1 MCPWH
6 DADQVFDFDVVV
18 ALLNKRNIDLTAS
31 LHLMMKVSTTC
42 NRTVNEYMPDKR
54 RLKSKKMSAKFI
66 AALSAVS
73 NLDRRAKKMI
83 AFGVDSIICVFA
95 IWLAFSLRLGDWQ
108 LWNAPIRSVL
118 IVSFVI
124 WPPIFLALGV
134 YRSIFRFAGSGTIA
148 ELARA
153 MAIYLFF
160 MTVVFTFIGLPGVPR
175 TIGILVPIL
184 FLLALVMSRI
194 VVRYI
199 ISDLLGQRAFGGETK
214 RVLIYGAGSAGQQ
227 LAMSTRHYPGM
238 YLLGFVD
245 DDRRLRGQRLDGNP
259 VYHSSDLVMQV
270 ERLGVTDILLAVPSM
285 SRSKRK
291 DIVDDLKRFG
301 VHVQTLPQIQD
312 IVAGKVSIA
321 DLREVEVDDLLG
333 RDAVAPND
341 LLMGRTILGKT
352 VMVTGAGGSIGS
364 ELCRQ
369 IMAIGPQKLILV
381 EMTEFA
387 LYKIEQELRENA
399 AAGIF
404 RSDIEIY
411 PELINTAATRPVS
424 SVIGAYH
431 PDTIFHAA
439 AYKHVPLVEHNPIS
453 GMGNN
458 ILSTRNL
465 VQAAEQHEVAHFILI
480 STDKAVRPT
489 NVMGASKRV
498 CEQILQA
505 KAKFGSKTR
514 FSMVRFGNVL
524 GSSGSVV
531 PRFKEQIAN
540 GGPVTLTHKDII
552 RYFMTI
558 PEAAQLVIQAGS
570 MAKGGEVFVL
580 DMGNPVK
587 IFDLACTLISL
598 SGLTIRDD
606 DNPDGDIAIEEIG
619 LRPGEKLFEELLIGE
634 NPMPTKHPRIM
645 QAMEGHMS
653 WQDLSAALDQLESH
667 VHTGNRD
674 AAVSLLRDLVP
685 EYQPNADGN
694 VGAAAA

>member
-1 MCPWH
+1 M
-6 DADQVFDFDVVV
+6 
-18 ALLNKRNIDLTAS
+18 
-31 LHLMMKVSTTC
+31 HL
-42 NRTVNEYMPDKR
+42 
-54 RLKSKKMSAKFI
+54 KFI
-66 AALSAVS
+66 VALSAIS
-73 NLDRRAKKMI
+73 NLDRRTKKII
-83 AFGVDSIICVFA
+83 AFLGDSIICA
-95 IWLAFSLRLGDWQ
+95 ATIWLAFSLRLGDWQ
-108 LWNAPIRSVL
+108 LWNAPIRNVL
-118 IVSFVI
+118 ISSFLI
-124 WPPIFLALGV
+124 WPPIFLVLGV
-134 YRSIFRFAGSGTIA
+134 YRSIFRFAGSGTITD
-148 ELARA
+148 LARA
-153 MAIYLFF
+153 TSIFLFL
-160 MTVVFTFIGLPGVPR
+160 MTLILTVIGLPGVPR
-175 TIGILVPIL
+175 TLGILIPIL
-184 FLLALVMSRI
+184 FFLALVMSRI

-199 ISDLLGQRAFGGETK
+199 ISDLLGQRAFDGKTK

-227 LAMSTRHYPGM
+227 LALSTRHYPGM

-245 DDRRLRGQRLDGNP
+245 DDSRLRGQRLDGSP
-259 VYHSSDLVMQV
+259 VYHSGDLTAQV

-291 DIVDDLKRFG
+291 GIVDELKRFS

-381 EMTEFA
+381 EMTEFS

-404 RSDIEIY
+404 HSDVKIY
-411 PELINTAATRPVS
+411 PELINTTAARPVS
-424 SVIGAYH
+424 SVVGAYH

-465 VQAAEQHEVAHFILI
+465 VQAAELHNVEHFILI

-505 KAKFGSKTR
+505 KAKVGSKTR

-531 PRFKEQIAN
+531 PRFKEQIAS
-540 GGPVTLTHKDII
+540 GGPITLTHKDII

-580 DMGNPVK
+580 DMGKPVK
-587 IFDLACTLISL
+587 IYDLACTLINL
-598 SGLTIRDD
+598 SGLTVRDND
-606 DNPDGDIAIEEIG
+606 SPDGDIAIEEIG
-619 LRPGEKLFEELLIGE
+619 LRPGEKLFEELLIGK

-645 QAMEGHMS
+645 QAMEGHMP
-653 WQDLSAALDQLESH
+653 WQDLSTALAALEAH
-667 VHTGNRD
+667 VQSGDRD
-674 AAVSLLRDLVP
+674 AAVALLRDLVP
-685 EYQPNADGN
+685 EYQPNTNNAEG
-694 VGAAAA
+694 VVAA

>member
-1 MCPWH
+1 M
-6 DADQVFDFDVVV
+6 
-18 ALLNKRNIDLTAS
+18 S
-31 LHLMMKVSTTC
+31 
-42 NRTVNEYMPDKR
+42 DKR
-54 RLKSKKMSAKFI
+54 SLNSKKMHSKLI
-66 AALSAVS
+66 AALSAVL
-73 NLDRRAKKMI
+73 NLERRTKKII
-83 AFGVDSIICVFA
+83 AFLVDSIICVAA

-108 LWNAPIRSVL
+108 LWNAPIRNVL
-118 IVSFVI
+118 IVSFLI
-124 WPPIFLALGV
+124 WPPIFLLSGV
-134 YRSIFRFAGSGTIA
+134 YSSIFRFAGSGTITD
-148 ELARA
+148 LARA
-153 MAIYLFF
+153 ISIFLFL
-160 MTVVFTFIGLPGVPR
+160 MTLVVTVIGLPGVPR
-175 TIGILVPIL
+175 TLGILAPIL
-184 FLLALVMSRI
+184 FFLALAMSRI

-227 LAMSTRHYPGM
+227 LALSTRHYPGM

-245 DDRRLRGQRLDGNP
+245 DDRRLRGQRLDGSP
-259 VYHSSDLVMQV
+259 VYHSRDLAAQV

-285 SRSKRK
+285 NRSKRK
-291 DIVDDLKRFG
+291 GIVDELKRFN

-341 LLMGRTILGKT
+341 LLMGHTILGKT

-369 IMAIGPQKLILV
+369 IMAIGPQRLILV

-411 PELINTAATRPVS
+411 PELINTTAARPVF
-424 SVIGAYH
+424 SVIKAYH

-458 ILSTRNL
+458 ILSTLNL
-465 VQAAEQHEVAHFILI
+465 VQAAELHNVANFILI

-505 KAKFGSKTR
+505 KAKMGSQTR

-531 PRFKEQIAN
+531 PRFKDQIAR
-540 GGPVTLTHKDII
+540 GGPVTLTHKEII

-558 PEAAQLVIQAGS
+558 PEAAQLVIQASS

-580 DMGNPVK
+580 DMGKPVK
-587 IFDLACTLISL
+587 IYDLAYALIKL
-598 SGLTIRDD
+598 SGLTVRDD

-634 NPMPTKHPRIM
+634 NPTPTKHLRIM

-653 WQDLSAALDQLESH
+653 WQELSAALDQLEAH
-667 VHTGNRD
+667 LHTGNRA

-685 EYQPNADGN
+685 EYKPNADSN
-694 VGAAAA
+694 AAVAVP

>member
-1 MCPWH
+1 
-6 DADQVFDFDVVV
+6 
-18 ALLNKRNIDLTAS
+18 
-31 LHLMMKVSTTC
+31 MMMVIMSS

-54 RLKSKKMSAKFI
+54 RLKSKKMSAKLI

-134 YRSIFRFAGSGTIA
+134 YRSIFRFAGSGTIT

-153 MAIYLFF
+153 NAIYLFF

-245 DDRRLRGQRLDGNP
+245 DDSRLRGQRLDGNP

-369 IMAIGPQKLILV
+369 IMTIGPKRLVLV

-411 PELINTAATRPVS
+411 PELINTTAARPVS
-424 SVIGAYH
+424 SVIGTYH

-439 AYKHVPLVEHNPIS
+439 AYKHVPLVEYNPIS

-580 DMGNPVK
+580 DMGSPVK

-598 SGLTIRDD
+598 SGLTICDD

-685 EYQPNADGN
+685 EYQPNADSN
-694 VGAAAA
+694 AGAAAA

>member
-1 MCPWH
+1 M
-6 DADQVFDFDVVV
+6 
-18 ALLNKRNIDLTAS
+18 S
-31 LHLMMKVSTTC
+31 
-42 NRTVNEYMPDKR
+42 
-54 RLKSKKMSAKFI
+54 SKII
-66 AALSAVS
+66 AVLSAVS
-73 NLDRRAKKMI
+73 NFDRRAKKII
-83 AFGVDSIICVFA
+83 AFAVDSVICAAA

-118 IVSFVI
+118 FISFLI
-124 WPPIFLALGV
+124 WPLIFLAFGV

-153 MAIYLFF
+153 NAIFLFLMA
-160 MTVVFTFIGLPGVPR
+160 VVFTFIGVSGVPR

-184 FLLALVMSRI
+184 FFLALVMSRI

-199 ISDLLGQRAFGGETK
+199 ISDLLEQRAFGGETK

-227 LAMSTRHYPGM
+227 LASSTRYYPGM

-245 DDRRLRGQRLDGNP
+245 DDSRLRGQRLDGSP
-259 VYHSSDLVMQV
+259 VYHSGQLASHV

-291 DIVDDLKRFG
+291 SIVDDLKRFS
-301 VHVQTLPQIQD
+301 VHVQTLPQMQD
-312 IVAGKVSIA
+312 IVSGKVSIA
-321 DLREVEVDDLLG
+321 DLRDVEVDDLLG
-333 RDAVAPND
+333 RDAVPPND
-341 LLMGRTILGKT
+341 LLMGRTILGKM

-399 AAGIF
+399 SAGLF
-404 RSDIEIY
+404 RSDIQIF
-411 PELINTAATRPVS
+411 PELINTTAARPVS
-424 SVIGAYH
+424 SVLAAYR

-458 ILSTRNL
+458 IISTRNL
-465 VQAAEQHEVAHFILI
+465 VQAAEQAGVSNFILI

-489 NVMGASKRV
+489 NIMGASKRV

-505 KAKFGSKTR
+505 KAKMGSKTR

-580 DMGNPVK
+580 DMGKPVK
-587 IFDLACTLISL
+587 IYDLACTLISL
-598 SGLTIRDD
+598 SGLIVRDHN
-606 DNPDGDIAIEEIG
+606 NPDGDIAIEEIG

-634 NPMPTKHPRIM
+634 NPQPTKHQRIM
-645 QAMEGHMS
+645 QAMEGHMP
-653 WQDLSAALDQLESH
+653 WQDLSPALDVLESH
-667 VHTGNRD
+667 IHAGNRE

-685 EYQPNADGN
+685 EYQPNADSTT
-694 VGAAAA
+694 GAAAA

>member
-1 MCPWH
+1 
-6 DADQVFDFDVVV
+6 
-18 ALLNKRNIDLTAS
+18 
-31 LHLMMKVSTTC
+31 
-42 NRTVNEYMPDKR
+42 MPDR
-54 RLKSKKMSAKFI
+54 RIPNSKKMSEKFI
-66 AALSAVS
+66 AVLSAVS
-73 NLDRRAKKMI
+73 NLDRRAKKII
-83 AFGVDSIICVFA
+83 AFSVDSVICAAA

-108 LWNAPIRSVL
+108 LWNAPIRNVL
-118 IVSFVI
+118 IASFLL
-124 WPPIFLALGV
+124 WPPIFLASGV
-134 YRSIFRFAGSGTIA
+134 YRSIFRFAGSGTITD
-148 ELARA
+148 LARA
-153 MAIYLFF
+153 ISIFLFL
-160 MTVVFTFIGLPGVPR
+160 MTLVVTVIGLPGVPR
-175 TIGILVPIL
+175 TLGILIPIL
-184 FLLALVMSRI
+184 FFLALVMSRI

-227 LAMSTRHYPGM
+227 LALSTRHYPGM

-245 DDRRLRGQRLDGNP
+245 DDRRLRGQRLDGSP
-259 VYHSSDLVMQV
+259 VYHSRDLAAQV

-291 DIVDDLKRFG
+291 GIVDELKRFS

-312 IVAGKVSIA
+312 IVSGKVSIA

-341 LLMGRTILGKT
+341 LLLGRTILGKT

-369 IMAIGPQKLILV
+369 IMAIGPQRLILV

-387 LYKIEQELRENA
+387 LYKIEQELHENA
-399 AAGIF
+399 AAGMF
-404 RSDIEIY
+404 LSDIEIY
-411 PELINTAATRPVS
+411 PELINTTATRPVS
-424 SVIGAYH
+424 SVIGAYR

-465 VQAAEQHEVAHFILI
+465 VEAAEQHNVAYFILI

-489 NVMGASKRV
+489 NIMGASKRV

-505 KAKFGSKTR
+505 KAKVGSKTR

-531 PRFKEQIAN
+531 PRFKEQIAS
-540 GGPVTLTHKDII
+540 GGPITLTHKDII

-580 DMGNPVK
+580 DMGKPVK
-587 IFDLACTLISL
+587 IYDLACTLINL
-598 SGLTIRDD
+598 SGLTVRDD

-634 NPMPTKHPRIM
+634 SPMPTKHPRIM
-645 QAMEGHMS
+645 QAMEGHIP
-653 WQDLSAALDQLESH
+653 WQELSAALDRLEVL
-667 VHTGNRD
+667 VHSGDRD
-674 AAVSLLRDLVP
+674 AAVNLLRDLVP
-685 EYQPNADGN
+685 EYQPNTNNAE
-694 VGAAAA
+694 GAVAA

>member
-1 MCPWH
+1 VERFLKISRKH
-6 DADQVFDFDVVV
+6 TQTVD
-18 ALLNKRNIDLTAS
+18 N
-31 LHLMMKVSTTC
+31 VST
-42 NRTVNEYMPDKR
+42 KI
-54 RLKSKKMSAKFI
+54 I
-66 AALSAVS
+66 AALSVLAS
-73 NLDRRAKKMI
+73 LDRRTKKII
-83 AFGVDSIICVFA
+83 AFLVDSAICVFA

-108 LWNAPIRSVL
+108 LWNAPIRSVFL
-118 IVSFVI
+118 VSFLA

-134 YRSIFRFAGSGTIA
+134 YRSIFRFAGSGTIT

-153 MAIYLFF
+153 I
-160 MTVVFTFIGLPGVPR
+160 VVFLAVMFTVFTVIGLPGVPR

-184 FLLALVMSRI
+184 FFLALVMSRI
-194 VVRYI
+194 VVRYV
-199 ISDLLGQRAFGGETK
+199 ISDLLGQRAFYGEPK

-227 LAMSTRHYPGM
+227 LALSTRHYPGM

-245 DDRRLRGQRLDGNP
+245 DDSRLRGQRLDGSP
-259 VYHSSDLVMQV
+259 VYHSGELASQV

-291 DIVDDLKRFG
+291 SIVDDLKRFS
-301 VHVQTLPQIQD
+301 VHVQTLPQMQD
-312 IVAGKVSIA
+312 IVSGKVSIA

-333 RDAVAPND
+333 RDAVFPND

-399 AAGIF
+399 AGGLF
-404 RSDIEIY
+404 RSDIQIF
-411 PELINTAATRPVS
+411 PELINTTAARPVS
-424 SVIGAYH
+424 SVLAAYR

-458 ILSTRNL
+458 IISTRNL
-465 VQAAEQHEVAHFILI
+465 VQAAEQAGVSNFILI

-489 NVMGASKRV
+489 NIMGASKRV

-505 KAKFGSKTR
+505 KAKMGSKTR

-531 PRFKEQIAN
+531 PRFKEQIAH

-580 DMGNPVK
+580 DMGKPVK
-587 IFDLACTLISL
+587 IYDLACTLISL
-598 SGLTIRDD
+598 SGLTVRDD
-606 DNPDGDIAIEEIG
+606 ANPDGDIAIEEIG

-634 NPMPTKHPRIM
+634 NPQPTKHQRIM
-645 QAMEGHMS
+645 QAMEGHMPLPE
-653 WQDLSAALDQLESH
+653 LSAALDVLETH
-667 VHTGNRD
+667 VHAGNRE

-685 EYQPNADGN
+685 EYQPSGDRNRD
-694 VGAAAA
+694 VAAA

>member
-1 MCPWH
+1 
-6 DADQVFDFDVVV
+6 
-18 ALLNKRNIDLTAS
+18 
-31 LHLMMKVSTTC
+31 
-42 NRTVNEYMPDKR
+42 MPDKR
-54 RLKSKKMSAKFI
+54 RLNSKKTFAKFI
-66 AALSAVS
+66 AVLSAVS

-83 AFGVDSIICVFA
+83 AFGVDSIICVVA

-108 LWNAPIRSVL
+108 LWNTSIRNVL
-118 IVSFVI
+118 LASFLI
-124 WPPIFLALGV
+124 WPPIFLMFGV
-134 YRSIFRFAGSGTIA
+134 YRSIFRFAGSGTIS
-148 ELARA
+148 ELSRA
-153 MAIYLFF
+153 VFF
-160 MTVVFTFIGLPGVPR
+160 FLLAMTLIFTVIGLPGVPR

-184 FLLALVMSRI
+184 FLLALMMSRI

-199 ISDLLGQRAFGGETK
+199 ISDLLGQRAFGGDTK

-227 LAMSTRHYPGM
+227 LALSTRHYPGM

-245 DDRRLRGQRLDGNP
+245 DDIRLRGQRLDGSP
-259 VYHSSDLVMQV
+259 VYHSGDLAAQV
-270 ERLGVTDILLAVPSM
+270 ERLGVTDILLAVPTM
-285 SRSKRK
+285 SRGKRK
-291 DIVDDLKRFG
+291 GIVDELRRFS
-301 VHVQTLPQIQD
+301 VHVQTLPQMQD

-369 IMAIGPQKLILV
+369 IMAIGPQRLVLV

-399 AAGIF
+399 AAGLF

-411 PELINTAATRPVS
+411 PELINTTAARPVS
-424 SVIGAYH
+424 SVIGAYQ

-465 VQAAEQHEVAHFILI
+465 VQAAEQHNVAHFILI

-505 KAKFGSKTR
+505 KAKVGSKTR

-531 PRFKEQIAN
+531 PRFKEQIAS
-540 GGPVTLTHKDII
+540 GGPVTLTHRDII

-653 WQDLSAALDQLESH
+653 WQELSAALDQLESH
-667 VHTGNRD
+667 VHTGNRA

-694 VGAAAA
+694 AGAAAA

>member
-1 MCPWH
+1 
-6 DADQVFDFDVVV
+6 
-18 ALLNKRNIDLTAS
+18 LNKKNIDLTAS
-31 LHLMMKVSTTC
+31 LHLMMMVIKSS
-42 NRTVNEYMPDKR
+42 NRTVNEYMTDKR

-134 YRSIFRFAGSGTIA
+134 YRSIFRFAGSGTIT

-153 MAIYLFF
+153 NAIYLFF

-245 DDRRLRGQRLDGNP
+245 DDSRLRGQRLDGNP

-369 IMAIGPQKLILV
+369 IMAIGPKRLVLV

-411 PELINTAATRPVS
+411 PELINTAAARPVS
-424 SVIGAYH
+424 SVIGTYH

-580 DMGNPVK
+580 DMGSPVK

-598 SGLTIRDD
+598 SGLTICDD

-653 WQDLSAALDQLESH
+653 WQDLSAALDQLELH

-685 EYQPNADGN
+685 EYQPNADSN
-694 VGAAAA
+694 AGAAAA

>member
-1 MCPWH
+1 MKT
-6 DADQVFDFDVVV
+6 
-18 ALLNKRNIDLTAS
+18 LRNHRPRA
-31 LHLMMKVSTTC
+31 HKVS
-42 NRTVNEYMPDKR
+42 
-54 RLKSKKMSAKFI
+54 SAII
-66 AALSAVS
+66 AGLSGLA

-83 AFGVDSIICVFA
+83 AFGVDSIICAFA

-108 LWNAPIRSVL
+108 PWNTSMRSVL
-118 IVSFVI
+118 LAAFLI
-124 WPPIFLALGV
+124 WPPIFLVTGV

-148 ELARA
+148 DLARA
-153 MAIYLFF
+153 ISIFLFL
-160 MTVVFTFIGLPGVPR
+160 MTLILTVIGLPGVPR
-175 TIGILVPIL
+175 TLGILVPIL
-184 FLLALVMSRI
+184 FFLTLVMSRI

-199 ISDLLGQRAFGGETK
+199 ISDLLGQRAFGGEMK

-227 LAMSTRHYPGM
+227 LALSTRHYPGM

-245 DDRRLRGQRLDGNP
+245 DDRRLRGQRLDGRP
-259 VYHSSDLVMQV
+259 VYHSGDLAAQV

-285 SRSKRK
+285 SRNKRK
-291 DIVDDLKRFG
+291 DIVDELKRFS

-369 IMAIGPQKLILV
+369 IMAIGPQRLILV

-399 AAGIF
+399 AVGIF

-411 PELINTAATRPVS
+411 PELINTTAARPVS
-424 SVIGAYH
+424 SVIKAYH
-431 PDTIFHAA
+431 PDKIFHAA

-453 GMGNN
+453 GIGNN

-465 VQAAEQHEVAHFILI
+465 VEAAELHNVAHFILI

-505 KAKFGSKTR
+505 KAKVGSKTR

-531 PRFKEQIAN
+531 PRFKDQIAS

-580 DMGNPVK
+580 DMGKPIK
-587 IFDLACTLISL
+587 IYDLACTLINL
-598 SGLTIRDD
+598 SGLTVRDD
-606 DNPDGDIAIEEIG
+606 YNPDGDIAIEEIG

-634 NPMPTKHPRIM
+634 NPMPTKHPLIM
-645 QAMEGHMS
+645 QAMEGHIR
-653 WQDLSAALDQLESH
+653 WQELSAALDMLEAH
-667 VHTGNRD
+667 VQNGDRD
-674 AAVSLLRDLVP
+674 EAIGLLRDLVP
-685 EYQPNADGN
+685 EYQPNTSSAE
-694 VGAAAA
+694 AAAAA

>member
-1 MCPWH
+1 
-6 DADQVFDFDVVV
+6 
-18 ALLNKRNIDLTAS
+18 
-31 LHLMMKVSTTC
+31 
-42 NRTVNEYMPDKR
+42 MPDKR
-54 RLKSKKMSAKFI
+54 RLNSKKTFAKFI
-66 AALSAVS
+66 AVLSAVS

-83 AFGVDSIICVFA
+83 AFGVDSIICVVA

-108 LWNAPIRSVL
+108 LWNTSIRNVL
-118 IVSFVI
+118 LASFLI
-124 WPPIFLALGV
+124 WPPIFLMFGV
-134 YRSIFRFAGSGTIA
+134 YRSIFRFAGSGTIS

-153 MAIYLFF
+153 VGFF
-160 MTVVFTFIGLPGVPR
+160 LLAMTLIFTVIGLPGVPR

-184 FLLALVMSRI
+184 FLLALMMSRI

-199 ISDLLGQRAFGGETK
+199 ISDLLGRRAFGGDTK

-227 LAMSTRHYPGM
+227 LALSTRHYPGM

-245 DDRRLRGQRLDGNP
+245 DDIRLRGQRLDGSP
-259 VYHSSDLVMQV
+259 VYHSGDLAAQV
-270 ERLGVTDILLAVPSM
+270 ENLGVTDILLAVPTM

-291 DIVDDLKRFG
+291 GIVDELRRFS

-369 IMAIGPQKLILV
+369 IMAIGPQRLVLV

-411 PELINTAATRPVS
+411 PELINTTAARPVA
-424 SVIGAYH
+424 SVIGAYQ

-465 VQAAEQHEVAHFILI
+465 VQAAEHHNVAHFILI

-505 KAKFGSKTR
+505 KAKVGSKTR

-531 PRFKEQIAN
+531 PRFKEQIAS
-540 GGPVTLTHKDII
+540 GGPVTLTHRDII

-634 NPMPTKHPRIM
+634 NPMPTNHPRIM

-653 WQDLSAALDQLESH
+653 WQELSAALDQLEAH
-667 VHTGNRD
+667 VHTGNRA

-685 EYQPNADGN
+685 EYQPNADSN
-694 VGAAAA
+694 AGAAAA

>member
-1 MCPWH
+1 M
-6 DADQVFDFDVVV
+6 
-18 ALLNKRNIDLTAS
+18 NKINNNKPHAR
-31 LHLMMKVSTTC
+31 KVSS
-42 NRTVNEYMPDKR
+42 EI
-54 RLKSKKMSAKFI
+54 I
-66 AALSAVS
+66 AGLSGLV
-73 NLDRRAKKMI
+73 NLDRRAKKLI

-95 IWLAFSLRLGDWQ
+95 IWLAFFLRLGDWQ
-108 LWNAPIRSVL
+108 LWTESTRSVL
-118 IVSFVI
+118 LTSFLI
-124 WPPIFLALGV
+124 WPTIFLVSGV
-134 YRSIFRFAGSGTIA
+134 YRSIFRFAGSGTILD
-148 ELARA
+148 LARA
-153 MAIYLFF
+153 ISVFLFL
-160 MTVVFTFIGLPGVPR
+160 MTLILTVIGLPGVPR
-175 TIGILVPIL
+175 TLGILVPIL
-184 FLLALVMSRI
+184 FFLALVMSRI
-194 VVRYI
+194 VVRYV
-199 ISDLLGQRAFGGETK
+199 ISDVLGQRAFGGETK

-227 LAMSTRHYPGM
+227 LALSTRHYPGM

-245 DDRRLRGQRLDGNP
+245 DDRRLRGQRLDGSP
-259 VYHSSDLVMQV
+259 VYHSRDLAAQV
-270 ERLGVTDILLAVPSM
+270 ERLGITDILLAVPSM
-285 SRSKRK
+285 NRSKRK
-291 DIVDDLKRFG
+291 GIVDELKRFS

-369 IMAIGPQKLILV
+369 IMAIGPQRLILV

-387 LYKIEQELRENA
+387 LYKIEQELRENVA
-399 AAGIF
+399 VGIF

-411 PELINTAATRPVS
+411 PELINTTAARPVS
-424 SVIGAYH
+424 SVIKAYH

-465 VQAAEQHEVAHFILI
+465 VEAAELHNVAHFILI

-505 KAKFGSKTR
+505 KAKAGSKTR

-570 MAKGGEVFVL
+570 MARGGEVFVL
-580 DMGNPVK
+580 DMGKPVK
-587 IFDLACTLISL
+587 IYDLACTLINL
-598 SGLTIRDD
+598 SGLTVRDD
-606 DNPDGDIAIEEIG
+606 ENPDGDIAIEEIG

-645 QAMEGHMS
+645 QAMEGHMP
-653 WQDLSAALDQLESH
+653 WQELSAALGRLEIHIHS
-667 VHTGNRD
+667 GDRG
-674 AAVSLLRDLVP
+674 AAVTLLRDLVP
-685 EYQPNADGN
+685 EYQPNTNNAE
-694 VGAAAA
+694 GAAAA

>member
-108 LWNAPIRSVL
+108 LWNPPIRSVL
-118 IVSFVI
+118 IVSFVT

-134 YRSIFRFAGSGTIA
+134 YRSIFRFAGSGTIT

-153 MAIYLFF
+153 IAIYLFF

-685 EYQPNADGN
+685 EYQPNADSN

>member
-1 MCPWH
+1 M
-6 DADQVFDFDVVV
+6 
-18 ALLNKRNIDLTAS
+18 KKIRNGKFPVNTVSSAIIDG
-31 LHLMMKVSTTC
+31 
-42 NRTVNEYMPDKR
+42 
-54 RLKSKKMSAKFI
+54 
-66 AALSAVS
+66 LSAVS
-73 NLDRRAKKMI
+73 NLDRRAKKII
-83 AFGVDSIICVFA
+83 AFLVDSVICAAA

-108 LWNAPIRSVL
+108 LWNAPIRNVL
-118 IVSFVI
+118 ITSFLI
-124 WPPIFLALGV
+124 WPPIFLLAGV
-134 YRSIFRFAGSGTIA
+134 YRSIFRFAGSGTITD
-148 ELARA
+148 LARA
-153 MAIYLFF
+153 ISIFLFL
-160 MTVVFTFIGLPGVPR
+160 MTLFVTVIGLPGVPR
-175 TIGILVPIL
+175 TLGILVPIL
-184 FLLALVMSRI
+184 FFLALVMSRI

-199 ISDLLGQRAFGGETK
+199 ISDLLGQRDFGGETK

-227 LAMSTRHYPGM
+227 LALSTRHYPGM

-245 DDRRLRGQRLDGNP
+245 DDRRLRGQRLDGSP
-259 VYHSSDLVMQV
+259 VYHSRDLAAQV

-291 DIVDDLKRFG
+291 GIVDELKRFS

-369 IMAIGPQKLILV
+369 IMAIGPQRLILV

-399 AAGIF
+399 TAGIF

-411 PELINTAATRPVS
+411 PELINTATARPVC
-424 SVIGAYH
+424 SVIGTH
-431 PDTIFHAA
+431 QPDTIFHAA

-465 VQAAEQHEVAHFILI
+465 VHAAELHNVAHFILI

-489 NVMGASKRV
+489 NIMGASKRV

-505 KAKFGSKTR
+505 KAKVGSKTQ

-531 PRFKEQIAN
+531 PRFKEQIAS

-580 DMGNPVK
+580 DMGKPVK
-587 IFDLACTLISL
+587 IYDLACTLINL
-598 SGLTIRDD
+598 SGLTVRND

-634 NPMPTKHPRIM
+634 NPMPTKHQRIM
-645 QAMEGHMS
+645 QAMEGHMA
-653 WQDLSAALDQLESH
+653 WRYLSPALDQLEKH
-667 VHTGNRD
+667 VHDGNRD

-685 EYQPNADGN
+685 EYQPNVDSN
-694 VGAAAA
+694 VGASAA

>member
-1 MCPWH
+1 
-6 DADQVFDFDVVV
+6 
-18 ALLNKRNIDLTAS
+18 
-31 LHLMMKVSTTC
+31 MMKVSTSC

-108 LWNAPIRSVL
+108 LWNPPIRSVL

-411 PELINTAATRPVS
+411 PELINTAAARPVS

-540 GGPVTLTHKDII
+540 GGPVTLTHRDII

-685 EYQPNADGN
+685 EYQPNADSN

>member
-1 MCPWH
+1 
-6 DADQVFDFDVVV
+6 
-18 ALLNKRNIDLTAS
+18 
-31 LHLMMKVSTTC
+31 
-42 NRTVNEYMPDKR
+42 MPDKR
-54 RLKSKKMSAKFI
+54 RLNSKKTFAKFI
-66 AALSAVS
+66 AVLSAVS

-95 IWLAFSLRLGDWQ
+95 IWLAFSLRLGDWHI
-108 LWNAPIRSVL
+108 WNTSIRNVL
-118 IVSFVI
+118 LVSFLI
-124 WPPIFLALGV
+124 WPPIFLMFGV
-134 YRSIFRFAGSGTIA
+134 YRSIFRFAGSGTIS
-148 ELARA
+148 ELSRA
-153 MAIYLFF
+153 VGFF
-160 MTVVFTFIGLPGVPR
+160 LLAMTLIFTVIGLPGVPR

-184 FLLALVMSRI
+184 FLLALMMSRI

-199 ISDLLGQRAFGGETK
+199 ISDLLGQRAFGGDTK
-214 RVLIYGAGSAGQQ
+214 RVLIYGAGNAGQQ
-227 LAMSTRHYPGM
+227 LALSTRHYPGM

-245 DDRRLRGQRLDGNP
+245 DDIRLRGQRLDGSP
-259 VYHSSDLVMQV
+259 VYHSGDLAAQV
-270 ERLGVTDILLAVPSM
+270 ERLGVTDILLAVPMM
-285 SRSKRK
+285 SRGKRK
-291 DIVDDLKRFG
+291 GIVDELRRFS
-301 VHVQTLPQIQD
+301 VHVQTLPQMQD

-369 IMAIGPQKLILV
+369 IMAIGPQRLVLV

-387 LYKIEQELRENA
+387 LYKIEQELRENG

-411 PELINTAATRPVS
+411 PELINTAAARPVS
-424 SVIGAYH
+424 SVIGAYQ

-439 AYKHVPLVEHNPIS
+439 AYKHVPLVEYNPIS

-465 VQAAEQHEVAHFILI
+465 AQAAEQHNVAHFILI

-505 KAKFGSKTR
+505 KAKVGSKTR

-540 GGPVTLTHKDII
+540 GGPVTLTHRDII

-580 DMGNPVK
+580 DMGDPVK

-634 NPMPTKHPRIM
+634 NPMPTNHPRIM

-653 WQDLSAALDQLESH
+653 WQELSAALDQLEAH
-667 VHTGNRD
+667 VHTGNRT

-685 EYQPNADGN
+685 EYQPNADSKAG
-694 VGAAAA
+694 VAAA

>member
-1 MCPWH
+1 M
-6 DADQVFDFDVVV
+6 
-18 ALLNKRNIDLTAS
+18 KKIRNHKPS
-31 LHLMMKVSTTC
+31 GHKVS
-42 NRTVNEYMPDKR
+42 
-54 RLKSKKMSAKFI
+54 SGII
-66 AALSAVS
+66 AGLSDLA
-73 NLDRRAKKMI
+73 NLDRRKKKII

-95 IWLAFSLRLGDWQ
+95 IWFAFFLRLGDWQ
-108 LWNAPIRSVL
+108 LWTASTRIVL
-118 IVSFVI
+118 LASFLL
-124 WPPIFLALGV
+124 WPPIFLASGV
-134 YRSIFRFAGSGTIA
+134 YRSIFRFAGSGTITD
-148 ELARA
+148 LARA
-153 MAIYLFF
+153 ISIFLFL
-160 MTVVFTFIGLPGVPR
+160 MTLVVTVIGLPGVPR
-175 TIGILVPIL
+175 TLGILVPIL
-184 FLLALVMSRI
+184 FFLALMMSRI
-194 VVRYI
+194 VVRYV

-227 LAMSTRHYPGM
+227 LALSTRHYPGM

-245 DDRRLRGQRLDGNP
+245 DDRRLRGQRLDGSP
-259 VYHSSDLVMQV
+259 VYHSGDLAAQV

-291 DIVDDLKRFG
+291 DIVDELKRFS

-333 RDAVAPND
+333 RDAVPPND

-369 IMAIGPQKLILV
+369 IMTIGPQKLILV

-411 PELINTAATRPVS
+411 PELINTAAARPVS
-424 SVIGAYH
+424 SVVGAYH

-465 VQAAEQHEVAHFILI
+465 VHAAELHNVAHFILI

-505 KAKFGSKTR
+505 KAKVGSKTQ

-531 PRFKEQIAN
+531 PRFKEQIAS

-580 DMGNPVK
+580 DMGKPVK
-587 IFDLACTLISL
+587 IYDLAFTLIKL
-598 SGLTIRDD
+598 SGLTVRDD
-606 DNPDGDIAIEEIG
+606 ENPDGDIAIEEIG

-634 NPMPTKHPRIM
+634 NPLPTKHLRIM
-645 QAMEGHMS
+645 QAMEGHLP
-653 WQDLSAALDQLESH
+653 WQELSAALDRLEAY
-667 VHTGNRD
+667 VHSGDRE
-674 AAVSLLRDLVP
+674 AALGLLRQLVP
-685 EYQPNADGN
+685 EYQPNTNTAQ
-694 VGAAAA
+694 GAVVA

>member
-1 MCPWH
+1 MKKMPNH
-6 DADQVFDFDVVV
+6 KSFA
-18 ALLNKRNIDLTAS
+18 
-31 LHLMMKVSTTC
+31 HKVS
-42 NRTVNEYMPDKR
+42 
-54 RLKSKKMSAKFI
+54 SQII
-66 AALSAVS
+66 AGFSGLA
-73 NLDRRAKKMI
+73 NLDRRAKKVI
-83 AFGVDSIICVFA
+83 AFGVDSVICVLA
-95 IWLAFSLRLGDWQ
+95 IWFAFFLRLGDWQ
-108 LWNAPIRSVL
+108 LWTSSVRVVL
-118 IVSFVI
+118 LTSFLM

-134 YRSIFRFAGSGTIA
+134 YRSIFRFSGSGTIA
-148 ELARA
+148 DLARA
-153 MAIYLFF
+153 ISIFLFL
-160 MTVVFTFIGLPGVPR
+160 MTLILTVIGLPGVPR
-175 TIGILVPIL
+175 TLGILVPIL
-184 FLLALVMSRI
+184 FFLALVMSRI
-194 VVRYI
+194 VVRYV
-199 ISDLLGQRAFGGETK
+199 ISDLLGERTYAGVTK
-214 RVLIYGAGSAGQQ
+214 RVLVYGAGSAGQQ
-227 LAMSTRHYPGM
+227 LASSMRHYPGM

-245 DDRRLRGQRLDGNP
+245 DDRRLRGQRLDGSP
-259 VYHSSDLVMQV
+259 VYHSVDLAAQV

-291 DIVDDLKRFG
+291 GIVDELECFS

-312 IVAGKVSIA
+312 IVSGKVSIA

-369 IMAIGPQKLILV
+369 IMAIGPQRLILV

-411 PELINTAATRPVS
+411 PELINTTAARPVS
-424 SVIGAYH
+424 SLIGAHH

-453 GMGNN
+453 GIGNN

-465 VQAAEQHEVAHFILI
+465 VQAAELHNVAHFILV

-505 KAKFGSKTR
+505 KAKVGSQTR

-531 PRFKEQIAN
+531 PRFKEQIAS
-540 GGPVTLTHKDII
+540 GGPITLTHKDII

-570 MAKGGEVFVL
+570 MSKGGEVFVL
-580 DMGNPVK
+580 DMGKPVK
-587 IFDLACTLISL
+587 IYDLARTLINL
-598 SGLTIRDD
+598 SGLTVRDD

-645 QAMEGHMS
+645 QAMEGHMP
-653 WQDLSAALDQLESH
+653 WQELSVALDGLEVH
-667 VHTGNRD
+667 VQSGNRD
-674 AAVSLLRDLVP
+674 AAVGLLRDLVP
-685 EYQPNADGN
+685 EYQPNAN
-694 VGAAAA
+694 KAEGAVAAN